1 MGIVRSRRSQRL
13 LDSLCP
19 DAYVTDGI
27 RLYRVV
33 ASLLDPWSGSH
44 GAQLE
49 NCLTLETK
57 LFSLQELRWM
67 RLDLVRPAAASII
80 PTW

>member
-1 MGIVRSRRSQRL
+1 MGIVQSRRSNRL
-13 LDSLCP
+13 LSSLCP

-33 ASLLDPWSGSH
+33 SALLDPWNGSH

-57 LFSLQELRWM
+57 LFSMQELRWM
-67 RLDLVRPAAASII
+67 NLDVVRTA
-80 PTW
+80 